1 MNTSKAMT
9 VLVGG
14 AASVA
19 AVGLTVGLAVA
30 AAAPAASGA
39 TLSLC
44 PDFGKA
50 NYYRVT
56 ISGVFFMS
64 QADAAGYL
72 IHLDDNPGKPGGM
85 TYYLQAD
92 DGNGHEGDESLLYQ
106 FVPHATTDSAGYL
119 KAVPAG
125 LEYRRELSC
134 GIPGS
139 TRTAINSTGPRNKT
153 RSTPLRSPRMPMAVL
168 GPSSARRSSRN
179 SPRTMSAT
187 DAVRSHT
194 VVVARLVRSRD

>member
-14 AASVA
+14 AASAA

-125 LEYRRELSC
+125 LEYRSELSLWDPRLDEDSNQFDWPEEQDEIYAAAKFTEAD
-134 GIPGS
+134 G
-139 TRTAINSTGPRNKT
+139 GPRTQFSQKI
-153 RSTPLRSPRMPMAVL
+153 VKEF
-168 GPSSARRSSRN
+168 SADHVCDGCCS
-179 SPRTMSAT
+179 
-187 DAVRSHT
+187 
-194 VVVARLVRSRD
+194 